1 MNSGLVNI
9 IGGCCGTTPKHISE
23 FVKIAKEYKPRKLP
37 EIERKMFE
45 WASKAVTISELSN
58 FVNIGERTNVMGST
72 KFRRLI
78 KEDKF
83 DEKTV
88 ALQQVENGAK
98 LLMLTWMM
106 DS

>member
-1 MNSGLVNI
+1 MSGL
-9 IGGCCGTTPKHISE
+9 E
-23 FVKIAKEYKPRKLP
+23 
-37 EIERKMFE
+37 
-45 WASKAVTISELSN
+45 AVTISELSN

-83 DEKTV
+83 DEALSV
-88 ALQQVENGAK
+88 ALQQVENGHK